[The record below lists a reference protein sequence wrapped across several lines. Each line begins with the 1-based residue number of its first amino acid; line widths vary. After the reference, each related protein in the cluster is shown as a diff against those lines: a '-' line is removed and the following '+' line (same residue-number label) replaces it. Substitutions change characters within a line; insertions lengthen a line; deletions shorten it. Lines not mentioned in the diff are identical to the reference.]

1 MLKIKDNVNL
11 KQLENFGFEYKGNY
25 NRGDVW
31 VRKID
36 DKLIRGISIKGD
48 WDNRIIEFEFP
59 YMDIEYPNLEYYIQD
74 LIEAGLVEKVGE

>member
-1 MLKIKDNVNL
+1 MLKIKDNVDL
-11 KQLENFGFEYKGNY
+11 SILEKFGFEYKGNY

-59 YMDIEYPNLEYYIQD
+59 YMDIEYPDLEDYIQD